1 MIDFIIIILISTA
14 LVFAVF
20 AAACFLAVA
29 HLYRN
34 PTEILLACWRDH
46 CESKTKPAKTEH
58 KRIDILV

>member
-1 MIDFIIIILISTA
+1 MNFIVITLISIA
-14 LVFAVF
+14 LVVAIF

-34 PTEILLACWRDH
+34 PTEILLQCWRDR
-46 CESKTKPAKTEH
+46 CESKIKPAQTEH